1 MNQPLGYSKKVLD
14 HFRNPHNF
22 GSIKNPT
29 ALGQVG
35 NPACGDVMKL
45 YLNITKN
52 KQAQDYIKDIKFET
66 MGCAAAIATS
76 SVVTDLAKGKTLED
90 ALLLDNKDVI
100 EALEYLPDIKIHC
113 SLLAIDALNEAI
125 FNYYQ
130 QIKHSISESLQK
142 KHDRINVCQTRLHD
156 KHRQ

>member
-1 MNQPLGYSKKVLD
+1 MTTLVGYSKKVLE
-14 HFRNPHNF
+14 HFKNPHNF

-29 ALGQVG
+29 ALGLVG

-45 YLNITKN
+45 YLKINKN
-52 KQAQDYIKDIKFET
+52 KTGQDFIKDIKFET

-76 SVVTDLAKGKTLED
+76 SVVTDLAKGKTLKQ
-90 ALLLDNKDVI
+90 ALALDNKDVI
-100 EALEYLPDIKIHC
+100 KALEYLPEIKIHC

-130 QIKHSISESLQK
+130 EIKHIIPPSLQK
-142 KHDRINVCQTRLHD
+142 KHDRITICQSRLH
-156 KHRQ
+156 KHR

>member
-1 MNQPLGYSKKVLD
+1 MTQPLGYSKKVLD
-14 HFRNPHNF
+14 HFKNPHNF

-29 ALGQVG
+29 SVGQVG

-45 YLNITKN
+45 YLKIDKN
-52 KQAQDYIKDIKFET
+52 KQGQDFIKEVKFET

-76 SVVTDLAKGKTLED
+76 SVVTDLAKRKTLDE
-90 ALLLDNKDVI
+90 ALKIENKDVVA
-100 EALEYLPDIKIHC
+100 ALEYLPVIKIHC

-130 QIKHSISESLQK
+130 KIKHSIPESLQK
-142 KHDRINVCQTRLHD
+142 KHERITTCQSRLH
-156 KHRQ
+156 H

>member
-1 MNQPLGYSKKVLD
+1 MTTLVGYSPTVIK

-22 GSIKNPT
+22 GSMDHPS
-29 ALGQVG
+29 AVGQVG

-45 YLNITKN
+45 YLKIDKN
-52 KQAQDYIKDIKFET
+52 KLGEDFISDVKFET

-76 SVVTDLAKGKTLED
+76 SVVTDLAKNKTLED
-90 ALLLDNKDVI
+90 ALKLDNKDVI

-125 FNYYQ
+125 HNYYLE
-130 QIKHSISESLQK
+130 INHLISESLQK
-142 KHDRINVCQTRLHD
+142 KHERITICQARL
-156 KHRQ
+156 KH

>member
-1 MNQPLGYSKKVLD
+1 MTTPVGYSKKVLE
-14 HFRNPHNF
+14 HFKNPHNF
-22 GSIKNPT
+22 GSMTHPT

-45 YLNITKN
+45 YLKIEKN
-52 KQAQDYIKDIKFET
+52 KSSQDFIKDVKFET

-76 SVVTDLAKGKTLED
+76 SAVTDLAKGKTLEK
-90 ALLLDNKDVI
+90 ALALDNKDVI
-100 EALEYLPDIKIHC
+100 AALEYLPEIKIHC

-130 QIKHSISESLQK
+130 QINHPIPESLQK
-142 KHDRINVCQTRLHD
+142 KHSRITVCQTRLNH
-156 KHRQ
+156 

>member
-1 MNQPLGYSKKVLD
+1 MATPVGYSKKVLE
-14 HFRNPHNF
+14 HFKNPHNF

-45 YLNITKN
+45 YLKIDKN
-52 KQAQDYIKDIKFET
+52 SKNEDYISDIKFET

-76 SVVTDLAKGKTLED
+76 SVVTDLAKGKTLQE
-90 ALLLDNKDVI
+90 AIALDNKDVI
-100 EALEYLPDIKIHC
+100 KALEYLPEIKIHC

-125 FNYYQ
+125 YNYYQ
-130 QIKHSISESLQK
+130 QIKHSIPESLQK
-142 KHDRINVCQTRLHD
+142 RHDRITVCQTRLNH
-156 KHRQ
+156 